1 MDDETVKDYEMQN
14 INEDNDDPID
24 IEEDYTLL
32 EGETIIIDDDSNEI
46 ADYVYQE
53 ALDKKESLD
62 DIKEQLRDMYVNIL
76 DKGKISDTERSEI
89 ELLQDQYAEALNTIK
104 NYNTISILEDNSIDY
119 DELIK
124 RLVAK
129 SDCLYINEDGIVTL
143 KTDWGNKSISWGDMD
158 GR

>member
-1 MDDETVKDYEMQN
+1 MDNEIIKDYEMQST
-14 INEDNDDPID
+14 NEDNDDPVD

-32 EGETIIIDDDSNEI
+32 EGKTIIIDDDSDESI
-46 ADYVYQE
+46 DYIYQE
-53 ALDKKESLD
+53 ALDRKELLD

-89 ELLQDQYAEALNTIK
+89 ELLQDQYAEALNAIK
-104 NYNTISILEDNSIDY
+104 SYNTTSISEDGSVDY

-129 SDCLYINEDGIVTL
+129 SDCLYINENGIVTL
-143 KTDWGNKSISWGDMD
+143 KTD
-158 GR
+158 

>member
-1 MDDETVKDYEMQN
+1 
-14 INEDNDDPID
+14 
-24 IEEDYTLL
+24 
-32 EGETIIIDDDSNEI
+32 
-46 ADYVYQE
+46 
-53 ALDKKESLD
+53 
-62 DIKEQLRDMYVNIL
+62 MYVNIL

-104 NYNTISILEDNSIDY
+104 SYNTTSISENGSVDY

-143 KTDWGNKSISWGDMD
+143 KTD
-158 GR
+158 

>member
-1 MDDETVKDYEMQN
+1 MDDETVKDYDMQST
-14 INEDNDDPID
+14 NEDNDDPID

-32 EGETIIIDDDSNEI
+32 EGEAVIIDDDSDETV
-46 ADYVYQE
+46 DYVYQE

-62 DIKEQLRDMYVNIL
+62 NIKEQLRDMYVNIL

-104 NYNTISILEDNSIDY
+104 SYNTTSMSEDGSIDY

-124 RLVAK
+124 KLVAK

-143 KTDWGNKSISWGDMD
+143 KTD
-158 GR
+158 

>member
-1 MDDETVKDYEMQN
+1 MDDETVKDYEMQST
-14 INEDNDDPID
+14 NEDNDDPAD
-24 IEEDYTLL
+24 IEENYALL
-32 EGETIIIDDDSNEI
+32 EGKTVIIDDDSDENT
-46 ADYVYQE
+46 DYIYQE

-89 ELLQDQYAEALNTIK
+89 ELLQDQYAEALNAIK
-104 NYNTISILEDNSIDY
+104 SYNTTSISGDDSIDY

-143 KTDWGNKSISWGDMD
+143 KTD
-158 GR
+158 

>member
-1 MDDETVKDYEMQN
+1 MDYETRTDYEMQG
-14 INEDNDDPID
+14 INEDNDDPTD
-24 IEEDYTLL
+24 IEENYTLL
-32 EGETIIIDDDSNEI
+32 EGETIIIDDDSDEI
-46 ADYVYQE
+46 VDYIYQE

-89 ELLQDQYAEALNTIK
+89 ELLQDQYAEALNAIK
-104 NYNTISILEDNSIDY
+104 SYNTTSRSEDGSADY

-143 KTDWGNKSISWGDMD
+143 KTD
-158 GR
+158 

>member
-1 MDDETVKDYEMQN
+1 MDDEAVKDYEMQG
-14 INEDNDDPID
+14 INEDNDDPTD
-24 IEEDYTLL
+24 IEENYTLL
-32 EGETIIIDDDSNEI
+32 EGKTIIIDDDSDENT
-46 ADYVYQE
+46 DYIYQE

>member
-1 MDDETVKDYEMQN
+1 MEDETIKDYEMQST
-14 INEDNDDPID
+14 NEDNDDPTD

-32 EGETIIIDDDSNEI
+32 EGETIIIDDDSDEI
-46 ADYVYQE
+46 ADYIYQE

-62 DIKEQLRDMYVNIL
+62 DVKEQLRDMYVNIL
-76 DKGKISDTERSEI
+76 DKGKITDTERSEI
-89 ELLQDQYAEALNTIK
+89 ELLQDQYAEALNSIK
-104 NYNTISILEDNSIDY
+104 SYSTTSISENGSVDY

-143 KTDWGNKSISWGDMD
+143 KTD
-158 GR
+158 